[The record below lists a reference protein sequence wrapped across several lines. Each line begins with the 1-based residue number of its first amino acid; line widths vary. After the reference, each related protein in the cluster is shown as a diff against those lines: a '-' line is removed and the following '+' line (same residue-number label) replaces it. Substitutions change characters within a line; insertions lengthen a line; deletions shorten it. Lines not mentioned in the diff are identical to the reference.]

1 MSNQKKTHY
10 NIDEIASKGCLY
22 NLIYGSRSDGKSY
35 QVKHKMAVVKYVKT
49 HRRFILLRRWSEEIK
64 TDKIEQY
71 FNDVDV
77 TDSARVASFMVAGYY
92 VDEFLPVSVSAS
104 ATDLASRG
112 LHAVKYDQTK
122 VAYGE
127 VNA

>member
-1 MSNQKKTHY
+1 MTTNHKWIGSDEGMVLKTVTVPQGY
-10 NIDEIASKGCLY
+10 SGAVTENGRSIVKAGT
-22 NLIYGSRSDGKSY
+22 LINDTVQGYG
-35 QVKHKMAVVKYVKT
+35 
-49 HRRFILLRRWSEEIK
+49 LL
-64 TDKIEQY
+64 